1 MTVIIALLKNSP
13 FKFDTFQVFL
23 AELTIFVDH
32 EYNHAKLEKE
42 VDSWIAKRGMS
53 SSGRYIGNPLFEATG
68 SGASSTQTTSKSSG
82 FFQDISDSANA
93 SVNSTS
99 ARRQA
104 FSFAYS
110 ADSDSAPTAETTSR
124 HHLRNQHHLPFSLD
138 SPLDGVATASSRYL
152 GVPNSYSSNIEATR
166 FSLDSL
172 PHSSRESNKL
182 SFSRHHSVDSPE
194 HVRRSQFR

>member
-1 MTVIIALLKNSP
+1 
-13 FKFDTFQVFL
+13 
-23 AELTIFVDH
+23 
-32 EYNHAKLEKE
+32 
-42 VDSWIAKRGMS
+42 MS

-93 SVNSTS
+93 SVNSSS

-110 ADSDSAPTAETTSR
+110 ADSDSATAETTSR